1 MRVGRRFS
9 KKQSR
14 VNCELGVFGHGGLI
28 RGCILD
34 EKKAELMID
43 EWPHS
48 WKPGVI
54 TYRLNSYTND
64 WKSIHDQNRAVTV
77 AFRAWQLRIKD
88 LRFKRVYNT
97 IDDVDMNIT
106 FEDLE
111 HFDGRKGVL
120 AHAYFPGQGEISG
133 DIHINDE
140 WNWVPHSNW
149 QDLARPPLL
158 TVLMHEIGH
167 SLGLRHDNRSN
178 NCIMYPSMNLGK
190 TKNTLHEYD
199 IERIQSRYGKRN
211 LSQRVLD
218 YFMRRRIRG
227 GDFD

>member
-1 MRVGRRFS
+1 
-9 KKQSR
+9 
-14 VNCELGVFGHGGLI
+14 
-28 RGCILD
+28 
-34 EKKAELMID
+34 
-43 EWPHS
+43 
-48 WKPGVI
+48 
-54 TYRLNSYTND
+54 
-64 WKSIHDQNRAVTV
+64 
-77 AFRAWQLRIKD
+77 
-88 LRFKRVYNT
+88 
-97 IDDVDMNIT
+97 MNIT

-178 NCIMYPSMNLGK
+178 KLYNVPINESR
-190 TKNTLHEYD
+190 KNKEYTT
-199 IERIQSRYGKRN
+199 
-211 LSQRVLD
+211 
-218 YFMRRRIRG
+218 
-227 GDFD
+227 